1 MLDIALKSVIIIG
14 GDYLRRQRRHGG
26 TRLGYKKNVYH
37 ALMMITQFGINMLV
51 PIFLCSFLGIYIDR
65 KLDTSFWMVLLFFVG
80 ALAGF
85 RNVYVFARKI
95 YNMKSERDI
104 AHGRKAG
111 REEEG
116 SGNAGACGEDS

>member
-26 TRLGYKKNVYH
+26 TRLGYKKNVNH
-37 ALMMITQFGINMLV
+37 ALIMINQFGINMLV

-116 SGNAGACGEDS
+116 DHK

>member
-1 MLDIALKSVIIIG
+1 M
-14 GDYLRRQRRHGG
+14 RRQRRHGG

-80 ALAGF
+80 ALAGL

-116 SGNAGACGEDS
+116 DHK

>member
-1 MLDIALKSVIIIG
+1 MQSIMLDIALKSVIIIG

-104 AHGRKAG
+104 ANGRKAG

-116 SGNAGACGEDS
+116 DHK